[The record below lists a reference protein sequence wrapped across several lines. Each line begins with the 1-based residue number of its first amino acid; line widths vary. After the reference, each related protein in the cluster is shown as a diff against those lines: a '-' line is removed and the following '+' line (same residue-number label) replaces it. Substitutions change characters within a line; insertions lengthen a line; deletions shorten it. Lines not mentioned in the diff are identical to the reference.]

1 MITTEGPEFSDRYHQ
16 TVLDEVR
23 KTGATLHSFIFDQPS
38 TPLFDS
44 GRWEREFTLAKG
56 AKETGGRRE
65 YLLTSMALGDR
76 LRELS
81 AELRNR
87 YPNRLFPSRVSDRS
101 RERRRD
107 QRQRAGLTAR
117 GAQAWTSEGWRVPDI
132 DADVKSAAYATH
144 RPARRGAAPLIRAIR
159 NARKSVDAVIFA
171 AIWRRSRKRS
181 KRRWGV
187 ASWCGLIA
195 HTNRGGEKELR
206 KLERRLLKAGVTVAR
221 TDDDLIRYH
230 GKLLVIDGRRLFVM
244 GFNYTELDLQKS
256 RSFGVVTRSRKLI
269 ADAGRLIEADS
280 NRQNFKPSP
289 RGLVVS
295 PENARQRLSRFI
307 RKTRRELLIYDPNV
321 ADDDIL
327 QLLKTRANAGV
338 RVRILGKVE
347 EVDGCRFQNPK
358 FPGRLHVRA
367 LVRDGRRAFV
377 GSQSLVKPELDER
390 REVGIVIPRR
400 AAREAARERVRC
412 GLDAR
417 EKGRRERR
425 SSSAALQGCH
435 SAPAI
440 AAASARNAASISA

>member
-1 MITTEGPEFSDRYHQ
+1 MRLIVQP
-16 TVLDEVR
+16 DE
-23 KTGATLHSFIFDQPS
+23 
-38 TPLFDS
+38 
-44 GRWEREFTLAKG
+44 
-56 AKETGGRRE
+56 
-65 YLLTSMALGDR
+65 
-76 LRELS
+76 
-81 AELRNR
+81 
-87 YPNRLFPSRVSDRS
+87 
-101 RERRRD
+101 
-107 QRQRAGLTAR
+107 
-117 GAQAWTSEGWRVPDI
+117 
-132 DADVKSAAYATH
+132 
-144 RPARRGAAPLIRAIR
+144 GAAPLIRAIR
-159 NARKSVDAVIFA
+159 NARKSVDAVIFRCDLAPIEKALKA
-171 AIWRRSRKRS
+171 AVGR
-181 KRRWGV
+181 GV
-187 ASWCGLIA
+187 VVRALIA

-347 EVDGCRFQNPK
+347 KKWTDAGFKIRK

-377 GSQSLVKPELDER
+377 GSQSLRKPELDER
-390 REVGIVIPRR
+390 REVGIVIRDVRLVKRLANVFEADWTR
-400 AAREAARERVRC
+400 AK
-412 GLDAR
+412 
-417 EKGRRERR
+417 KGG
-425 SSSAALQGCH
+425 AKKKK
-435 SAPAI
+435 
-440 AAASARNAASISA
+440 